1 MIILCG
7 GEKGGSAKS
16 TTAINLSGE
25 LAYLGYD
32 VGLLDAD
39 KKTSAKNWVLTRD
52 SLQNYL
58 LTGEVSGPL
67 EIEDINE
74 IPKQVMNGLKKNGI
88 RNIEG
93 KNATG
98 EIIDT
103 IIAMNKRNDFLIID
117 VGGGDTEE
125 FHIALGMCDI
135 AIIPLKP
142 SILDYDTA
150 PKLIRTLKLTKAR
163 QQNLKIK
170 TLISDAPTA
179 PASNVTKKFKAAL
192 NQTEIL
198 NDVFKT
204 VIKNRDSYKECLNYG
219 LSVRDWKDS
228 SAKGEFSLLAKE
240 CFDEIEGAK

>member
-25 LAYLGYD
+25 LAYLGHK

-39 KKTSAKNWVLTRD
+39 KKTSAKNWVLTRQ
-52 SLQNYL
+52 SLQGYL
-58 LTGEVSGPL
+58 ETGEVSGPL
-67 EIEDINE
+67 DMEDIKD
-74 IPKQVMNGLKKNGI
+74 IPKQVMNNLKKNGI
-88 RNIEG
+88 KSIEG

-98 EIIDT
+98 DIIDT

-117 VGGGDTEE
+117 IGGGDTEE
-125 FHIALGMCDI
+125 FHMALGMCDL

-142 SILDYDTA
+142 SILDYDTV
-150 PKLIRTLKLTKAR
+150 PKLIRTLKLSKAR
-163 QQNLKIK
+163 RSNLKIK

-179 PASNVTKKFKAAL
+179 PASNVTKKFKVAL
-192 NQTEIL
+192 AETEIL
-198 NDVFKT
+198 NSSFKT
-204 VIKNRDSYKECLNYG
+204 VIKNRDAYKECLNYG

-228 SAKGEFSLLAKE
+228 SAKGEFSILAQELIDDLK
-240 CFDEIEGAK
+240 GAK